1 MAHYYVSKLPKANG
15 DYDVHTSICIMLP
28 PSQRRG
34 WLLGTMRPIAMLL
47 NMQR

>member
-15 DYDVHTSICIMLP
+15 DYDVHTVYVLCS